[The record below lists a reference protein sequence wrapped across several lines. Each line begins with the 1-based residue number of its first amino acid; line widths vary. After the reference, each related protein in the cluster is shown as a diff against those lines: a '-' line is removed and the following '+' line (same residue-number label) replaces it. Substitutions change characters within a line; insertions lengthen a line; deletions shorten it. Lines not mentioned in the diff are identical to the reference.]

1 MNEKWYVAAKKA
13 DFQGIAERFEIDPVT
28 ARIIRNRDVV
38 GDDAI
43 RQYLYGTRAEFGDSA
58 QLLGGIEAAALLKR
72 KIEAGKKIRIIGDYD
87 IDGVNATY
95 ILYRALLR
103 CGAQVDYEIPD
114 RMKDGYGLNISL
126 LKLALEESIDT
137 VLTCDNGISAITEIA
152 YAKENGM
159 TVIVTD
165 HHEPLFEEVQEEFQT
180 GTMPQ
185 QTETESSNQAEMTQT
200 QVNTENSKQME
211 SEREAQTDMHA
222 AAKSVARGSDRNLQD
237 PARRIPS
244 ADGTRI
250 FRLPPA
256 DVLVNPK
263 QPNCPYP
270 YKKLCGAAVAWKV
283 VCLLYRLY
291 GIEEEA
297 EQFLQFVGFA
307 TVGDVMELNGENR
320 ILVKEGLKQL
330 RNTQNYGWRALIQAN
345 NLDFATLNSYHIGFV
360 LGPCINAS
368 GRLDTAKRSL
378 QLLLAKDAE
387 EAETLATQLKQL
399 NDERKELTQAAVDLA
414 CEQIDGSG
422 EANDRVLVV
431 YLPDCHESIAGIVAG
446 RIRER
451 YGKPTFVVTNAET
464 EDEAKGSGRSIEAY
478 SMFEEMVKCQDLF
491 RKFGGHPMAA
501 GFSLPRSRIDEMRR
515 RLNENCTMTDA
526 DMAEKVM
533 VDVPMPID
541 YIRES
546 LVEEFSV
553 LEPFGNGNEKPLFAE
568 RGLKLLSARV
578 LGKNANVLKLQVA
591 NRAGCTMEALYFGI
605 PDNILSYLTDKY
617 GKDEVQKLLW
627 GKVNRIEMDLTYYPS
642 INEYQGRRTLQIVIK
657 NFR

>member
-13 DFQGIAERFEIDPVT
+13 DFQGIAKRFGIDPVT

-38 GDDAI
+38 GDDEI
-43 RQYLYGTRAEFGDSA
+43 RQYLYGTRAELGDPA
-58 QLLGGIEAAALLKR
+58 QLQGGLEAASLLKQ

-87 IDGVNATY
+87 IDGVNSTY
-95 ILYRALLR
+95 ILYRALTR

-126 LKLALEESIDT
+126 LKLALEEGIDT
-137 VLTCDNGISAITEIA
+137 VLTCDNGISAIAEIA
-152 YAKENGM
+152 YAKETGM

-165 HHEPLFEEVQEEFQT
+165 HHEPLLEEVPEED
-180 GTMPQ
+180 
-185 QTETESSNQAEMTQT
+185 QAETIQP
-200 QVNTENSKQME
+200 
-211 SEREAQTDMHA
+211 QTDT
-222 AAKSVARGSDRNLQD
+222 
-237 PARRIPS
+237 ARRIPS
-244 ADGTRI
+244 PDGTRI

-263 QPNCPYP
+263 QPNCRYP

-291 GIEEEA
+291 GMEEEA

-307 TVGDVMELNGENR
+307 TVGDVMELDGENR

-330 RNTQNYGWRALIQAN
+330 RITQNYGWRALIQAN
-345 NLDFATLNSYHIGFV
+345 NLDFDTLNSYHIGFV

-378 QLLLAKDAE
+378 RLLLAKDAA
-387 EAETLATQLKQL
+387 EAELLAARLKQL

-414 CEQIDGSG
+414 CEQIDGST

-451 YGKPTFVVTNAET
+451 YGKPTFVVTNAEA

-515 RLNENCTMTDA
+515 RLNENCTMTEE
-526 DMAEKVM
+526 DMAEKIM
-533 VDVPMPID
+533 VDVPMPIN

-546 LVEEFSV
+546 LVEELAV

-568 RGLKLLSARV
+568 RHLKLLSARI

-591 NRAGCTMEALYFGI
+591 NATGCTMEALYFGI

-617 GKDEVQKLLW
+617 GKNEVQKLLW
-627 GKVNRIEMDLTYYPS
+627 GKVNQIEMDLTYYPS

>member
-13 DFQGIAERFEIDPVT
+13 DFQGIAKRFGIDPVT

-38 GDDAI
+38 GDDEI
-43 RQYLYGTRAEFGDSA
+43 RQYLYGTRAELGDPA
-58 QLLGGIEAAALLKR
+58 QLQGGLEAASLLKQ

-87 IDGVNATY
+87 IDGVNSTY
-95 ILYRALLR
+95 ILYRALTR

-126 LKLALEESIDT
+126 LKLALEEGIDT
-137 VLTCDNGISAITEIA
+137 VLTCDNGISAIAEIA

-165 HHEPLFEEVQEEFQT
+165 HHEPLFEEVPEEARA
-180 GTMPQ
+180 
-185 QTETESSNQAEMTQT
+185 ETAQP
-200 QVNTENSKQME
+200 
-211 SEREAQTDMHA
+211 QTDT
-222 AAKSVARGSDRNLQD
+222 
-237 PARRIPS
+237 ARRIPS
-244 ADGTRI
+244 PDGARI

-263 QPNCPYP
+263 QPNCRYP

-307 TVGDVMELNGENR
+307 TVGDVMELDGENR

-330 RNTQNYGWRALIQAN
+330 RITQNYGWRALIQAN
-345 NLDFATLNSYHIGFV
+345 NLDFDTLNSYHIGFV

-378 QLLLAKDAE
+378 RLLLAKDAA
-387 EAETLATQLKQL
+387 EAELLAARLKQL

-414 CEQIDGSG
+414 CEQIGGST

-451 YGKPTFVVTNAET
+451 YGKPTFVVTNAEA

-515 RLNENCTMTDA
+515 RLNENCTMTEE
-526 DMAEKVM
+526 DMAEKIM
-533 VDVPMPID
+533 VDVPMPIN

-546 LVEEFSV
+546 LVEELSV

-568 RGLKLLSARV
+568 RHLKLLSARI

-591 NRAGCTMEALYFGI
+591 NATGCTMEALYFGI

-617 GKDEVQKLLW
+617 GKNEVQKLLW
-627 GKVNRIEMDLTYYPS
+627 GKVNQIEMDLTYYPS

>member
-1 MNEKWYVAAKKA
+1 MKEKWYVAAKKA
-13 DFQGIAERFEIDPVT
+13 DFQGIAKRFGIDPVT

-38 GDDAI
+38 GDDEI
-43 RQYLYGTRAEFGDSA
+43 RQYLYGTRAELGDPA
-58 QLLGGIEAAALLKR
+58 QLQGGLEAASLLKQ
-72 KIEAGKKIRIIGDYD
+72 KIEEGKKIRIIGDYD
-87 IDGVNATY
+87 IDGVNSTY
-95 ILYRALLR
+95 ILYRALTR

-126 LKLALEESIDT
+126 LKLALEEGIDT
-137 VLTCDNGISAITEIA
+137 VLTCDNGISAIAEIA
-152 YAKENGM
+152 YAKEKGM

-165 HHEPLFEEVQEEFQT
+165 HHEPLFEEVPEED
-180 GTMPQ
+180 
-185 QTETESSNQAEMTQT
+185 QAETIQP
-200 QVNTENSKQME
+200 
-211 SEREAQTDMHA
+211 QTDT
-222 AAKSVARGSDRNLQD
+222 
-237 PARRIPS
+237 ARRIPS
-244 ADGTRI
+244 PDGTRI

-263 QPNCPYP
+263 QPNCRYP

-291 GIEEEA
+291 AIEEEA

-307 TVGDVMELNGENR
+307 TVGDVMELDGENR
-320 ILVKEGLKQL
+320 ILVKEGLNQL
-330 RNTQNYGWRALIQAN
+330 RITQNYGWRALIQAN
-345 NLDFATLNSYHIGFV
+345 NLDFDTLNSYHIGFV

-378 QLLLAKDAE
+378 RLLLAKDAA
-387 EAETLATQLKQL
+387 EAELLATRLKQL

-414 CEQIDGSG
+414 CEQIDGST

-451 YGKPTFVVTNAET
+451 YGKPTFVVTNAEA

-515 RLNENCTMTDA
+515 RLNENCTMTEE
-526 DMAEKVM
+526 DMAEKIM
-533 VDVPMPID
+533 VDVPMPIN

-546 LVEEFSV
+546 LVEELSV

-568 RGLKLLSARV
+568 RHLKLLSARI

-591 NRAGCTMEALYFGI
+591 NATGCTMEALYFGI
-605 PDNILSYLTDKY
+605 PDNILSYLADKY
-617 GKDEVQKLLW
+617 GRNEVQKLLW
-627 GKVNRIEMDLTYYPS
+627 GKVNQIEMDLTYYPS

>member
-1 MNEKWYVAAKKA
+1 MRSSVRVQAAKRPVNKRLRGGAQMKEKWYVAAKKA
-13 DFQGIAERFEIDPVT
+13 DFQGIAKRFGIDPVT

-38 GDDAI
+38 GDDEI
-43 RQYLYGTRAEFGDSA
+43 RQYLYGTRAELGDPA
-58 QLLGGIEAAALLKR
+58 QLQGGLEAASLLKQ
-72 KIEAGKKIRIIGDYD
+72 KIEEGKKIRIIGDYD
-87 IDGVNATY
+87 IDGVNSTY
-95 ILYRALLR
+95 ILYRALTR

-126 LKLALEESIDT
+126 LKLALEEGIDT
-137 VLTCDNGISAITEIA
+137 VLTCDNGISAIAEIA

-165 HHEPLFEEVQEEFQT
+165 HHEPLFEEVPEED
-180 GTMPQ
+180 
-185 QTETESSNQAEMTQT
+185 QAETIQP
-200 QVNTENSKQME
+200 
-211 SEREAQTDMHA
+211 QTDTA
-222 AAKSVARGSDRNLQD
+222 Q
-237 PARRIPS
+237 RIPS
-244 ADGTRI
+244 PDGTRI

-263 QPNCPYP
+263 QPNCRYP

-291 GIEEEA
+291 AIEEEA

-307 TVGDVMELNGENR
+307 TVGDVMELDGENR
-320 ILVKEGLKQL
+320 ILVKEGLNQL
-330 RNTQNYGWRALIQAN
+330 RITQNYGWRALIQAN
-345 NLDFATLNSYHIGFV
+345 NLDFDTLNSYHIGFV

-378 QLLLAKDAE
+378 RLLLAKDAA
-387 EAETLATQLKQL
+387 EAELLATRLKQL

-414 CEQIDGSG
+414 CEQIDGST

-451 YGKPTFVVTNAET
+451 YGKPTFVVTNAEA

-515 RLNENCTMTDA
+515 RLNENCTMTEE
-526 DMAEKVM
+526 DMAEKIM
-533 VDVPMPID
+533 VDVPMPIN

-546 LVEEFSV
+546 LVEELSV

-568 RGLKLLSARV
+568 RHLKLLSARI

-591 NRAGCTMEALYFGI
+591 NATGCTMEALYFGI
-605 PDNILSYLTDKY
+605 PDNILSYLADKY
-617 GKDEVQKLLW
+617 GRNEVQKLLW
-627 GKVNRIEMDLTYYPS
+627 GKVNQIEMDLTYYPS

>member
-1 MNEKWYVAAKKA
+1 MKEKWYVAAKKA
-13 DFQGIAERFEIDPVT
+13 DFQGIAKRFGIDPVT

-43 RQYLYGTRAEFGDSA
+43 RQYLHGTRAELDDPA
-58 QLLGGIEAAALLKR
+58 QLLGGLEAASLLKQ
-72 KIEAGKKIRIIGDYD
+72 KIEEGKKIRIIGDYD
-87 IDGVNATY
+87 IDGVNSTY
-95 ILYRALLR
+95 ILYRALTR

-126 LKLALEESIDT
+126 LKLALEEDIDT
-137 VLTCDNGISAITEIA
+137 VLTCDNGISAIAEIA

-165 HHEPLFEEVQEEFQT
+165 HHEPLFEEVPEED
-180 GTMPQ
+180 
-185 QTETESSNQAEMTQT
+185 QAETIQP
-200 QVNTENSKQME
+200 
-211 SEREAQTDMHA
+211 QTDT
-222 AAKSVARGSDRNLQD
+222 
-237 PARRIPS
+237 ARRIPS
-244 ADGTRI
+244 PDGTRI

-263 QPNCPYP
+263 QPNCRYP

-291 GIEEEA
+291 AIEEEA

-307 TVGDVMELNGENR
+307 TVGDVMELDGENR

-330 RNTQNYGWRALIQAN
+330 RITQNYGWRALIQAN
-345 NLDFATLNSYHIGFV
+345 NLDFDTLNSYHIGFV

-378 QLLLAKDAE
+378 RLLLAKDAA
-387 EAETLATQLKQL
+387 EAELLATRLKQL

-414 CEQIDGSG
+414 CEQIDGST

-451 YGKPTFVVTNAET
+451 YGKPTFVVTNAEA

-515 RLNENCTMTDA
+515 RLNENCTMTEE
-526 DMAEKVM
+526 DMAEKIM
-533 VDVPMPID
+533 VDVPMPIN

-546 LVEEFSV
+546 LVEELSV

-568 RGLKLLSARV
+568 RHLKLLSARI

-591 NRAGCTMEALYFGI
+591 NATGCTMEALYFGI

-617 GKDEVQKLLW
+617 GRNEVQKLLW
-627 GKVNRIEMDLTYYPS
+627 GKVNQIEVDLTYYPS

>member
-1 MNEKWYVAAKKA
+1 MKEKWYVAAKKA
-13 DFQGIAERFEIDPVT
+13 DFQGIAKRFGIDPVT

-38 GDDAI
+38 GDDEI
-43 RQYLYGTRAEFGDSA
+43 RQYLYGTRAELGDPA
-58 QLLGGIEAAALLKR
+58 QLQGGLEAASLLKQ
-72 KIEAGKKIRIIGDYD
+72 KIEEGKKIRIIGDYD
-87 IDGVNATY
+87 IDGVNSTY
-95 ILYRALLR
+95 ILYRALTR

-126 LKLALEESIDT
+126 LKLALEEGIDT
-137 VLTCDNGISAITEIA
+137 VLTCDNGISAIAEIA

-165 HHEPLFEEVQEEFQT
+165 HHEPLFEEVPEED
-180 GTMPQ
+180 
-185 QTETESSNQAEMTQT
+185 QAETIQP
-200 QVNTENSKQME
+200 
-211 SEREAQTDMHA
+211 QTDT
-222 AAKSVARGSDRNLQD
+222 
-237 PARRIPS
+237 ARRIPS
-244 ADGTRI
+244 PDGTRI

-263 QPNCPYP
+263 QPNCRYP

-291 GIEEEA
+291 AIEEEA

-330 RNTQNYGWRALIQAN
+330 RITQNYGWRALIQAN
-345 NLDFATLNSYHIGFV
+345 NLDFDTLNSYHIGFV

-378 QLLLAKDAE
+378 RLLLAKDAA
-387 EAETLATQLKQL
+387 EAELLATRLKQL

-414 CEQIDGSG
+414 CEQIDGST

-451 YGKPTFVVTNAET
+451 YGKPTFVVTNAEA

-515 RLNENCTMTDA
+515 RLNENCTMTEE
-526 DMAEKVM
+526 DMAEKIM
-533 VDVPMPID
+533 VDVPMPIN

-546 LVEEFSV
+546 LVEELSV

-568 RGLKLLSARV
+568 RHLKLLSARI

-591 NRAGCTMEALYFGI
+591 NATGCTMEALYFGI
-605 PDNILSYLTDKY
+605 PDNILSYLADKY
-617 GKDEVQKLLW
+617 GRNEVQKLLW
-627 GKVNRIEMDLTYYPS
+627 GKVNQIEMDLTYYPS

>member
-1 MNEKWYVAAKKA
+1 MKEKWYVAAKKA
-13 DFQGIAERFEIDPVT
+13 DFQGIAKRFGIDPVT

-38 GDDAI
+38 GDDEI
-43 RQYLYGTRAEFGDSA
+43 RQYLYGTRAELGDPA
-58 QLLGGIEAAALLKR
+58 QLQGGLEAASLLKQ
-72 KIEAGKKIRIIGDYD
+72 KIEEGKKIRIIGDYD
-87 IDGVNATY
+87 IDGVNSTY
-95 ILYRALLR
+95 ILYRALTR

-126 LKLALEESIDT
+126 LKLALEEGIDT
-137 VLTCDNGISAITEIA
+137 VLTCDNGISAIAEIA

-165 HHEPLFEEVQEEFQT
+165 HHEPLFEEVPEED
-180 GTMPQ
+180 
-185 QTETESSNQAEMTQT
+185 QAETIQP
-200 QVNTENSKQME
+200 
-211 SEREAQTDMHA
+211 QTDT
-222 AAKSVARGSDRNLQD
+222 
-237 PARRIPS
+237 ARRIPS
-244 ADGTRI
+244 PDGTRI

-256 DVLVNPK
+256 DVIVNPK
-263 QPNCPYP
+263 QPNCRYP

-291 GIEEEA
+291 GMEEEA

-307 TVGDVMELNGENR
+307 TVGDVMELDGENR

-330 RNTQNYGWRALIQAN
+330 RITQNYGWRALIQAN
-345 NLDFATLNSYHIGFV
+345 NLDFDTLNSYHIGFV

-378 QLLLAKDAE
+378 RLLLAKDAA
-387 EAETLATQLKQL
+387 EAELLATRLKQL

-414 CEQIDGSG
+414 CEQIDGST

-451 YGKPTFVVTNAET
+451 YGKPTFVVTNAEA

-515 RLNENCTMTDA
+515 RLNENCTMTEE
-526 DMAEKVM
+526 DMAEKIM
-533 VDVPMPID
+533 VDVPMPIN

-546 LVEEFSV
+546 LVEELSV

-568 RGLKLLSARV
+568 RHLKLLSARI

-591 NRAGCTMEALYFGI
+591 NATGCTMEALYFGI
-605 PDNILSYLTDKY
+605 PDNILSYLADKY
-617 GKDEVQKLLW
+617 GRNEVQKLLW
-627 GKVNRIEMDLTYYPS
+627 GKVNQIEMDLTYYPS

>member
-13 DFQGIAERFEIDPVT
+13 DFQGIAKRFGIDPVT

-38 GDDAI
+38 GDDEI
-43 RQYLYGTRAEFGDSA
+43 RQYLHGTRAELGDPA
-58 QLLGGIEAAALLKR
+58 QLQGGPEAASLLKQ
-72 KIEAGKKIRIIGDYD
+72 KIEEGKKIRIIGDYD
-87 IDGVNATY
+87 IDGVNSTY
-95 ILYRALLR
+95 ILYRALTR

-126 LKLALEESIDT
+126 LKLALEEGIDT
-137 VLTCDNGISAITEIA
+137 VLTCDNGISAIAEIA

-165 HHEPLFEEVQEEFQT
+165 HHEPLFEEVPEED
-180 GTMPQ
+180 
-185 QTETESSNQAEMTQT
+185 QAETIQP
-200 QVNTENSKQME
+200 
-211 SEREAQTDMHA
+211 QTDT
-222 AAKSVARGSDRNLQD
+222 
-237 PARRIPS
+237 ARRIPS
-244 ADGTRI
+244 PDGTRI

-263 QPNCPYP
+263 QPNCRYP

-291 GIEEEA
+291 AIEEEA

-307 TVGDVMELNGENR
+307 TVGDVMELDGENR

-330 RNTQNYGWRALIQAN
+330 RITQNYGWRALIQAN
-345 NLDFATLNSYHIGFV
+345 NLDFDTLNSYHIGFV

-378 QLLLAKDAE
+378 RLLLAKDAA
-387 EAETLATQLKQL
+387 EAELLATRLKQL

-414 CEQIDGSG
+414 CEQIDGST

-451 YGKPTFVVTNAET
+451 YGKPTFVVTNAEA

-515 RLNENCTMTDA
+515 RLNENCTMTEE
-526 DMAEKVM
+526 DMAEKIM
-533 VDVPMPID
+533 VDVPMPIN

-546 LVEEFSV
+546 LVEELSV

-568 RGLKLLSARV
+568 RHLKLLSARI

-591 NRAGCTMEALYFGI
+591 NATGCTMEALYFGI
-605 PDNILSYLTDKY
+605 PDNILSYLADKY
-617 GKDEVQKLLW
+617 GRNEVQKLLW
-627 GKVNRIEMDLTYYPS
+627 GKVNQIEMDLTYYPS

>member
-1 MNEKWYVAAKKA
+1 MKEKWYVAAKKA
-13 DFQGIAERFEIDPVT
+13 DFQGIAKRFGIDPVT

-38 GDDAI
+38 GDDEI
-43 RQYLYGTRAEFGDSA
+43 RQYLYGTRAELGDPA
-58 QLLGGIEAAALLKR
+58 QLQGGLEAASLLKQ

-87 IDGVNATY
+87 IDGVNSTY
-95 ILYRALLR
+95 ILYRALTR

-126 LKLALEESIDT
+126 LKLALEEGIDT
-137 VLTCDNGISAITEIA
+137 VLTCDNGISAIAEIA

-165 HHEPLFEEVQEEFQT
+165 HHEPLFEEVPEED
-180 GTMPQ
+180 
-185 QTETESSNQAEMTQT
+185 QAETIQP
-200 QVNTENSKQME
+200 
-211 SEREAQTDMHA
+211 QTDT
-222 AAKSVARGSDRNLQD
+222 
-237 PARRIPS
+237 ARRIPS
-244 ADGTRI
+244 PDGTRI

-263 QPNCPYP
+263 QPNCRYP

-291 GIEEEA
+291 AIEEEA

-307 TVGDVMELNGENR
+307 TVGDVMELDGENR

-330 RNTQNYGWRALIQAN
+330 RITQNYGWRALIQAN
-345 NLDFATLNSYHIGFV
+345 NLDFDTLNSYHIGFV

-378 QLLLAKDAE
+378 RLLLAKDAA
-387 EAETLATQLKQL
+387 EAELLATRLKQL

-414 CEQIDGSG
+414 CEQIDGST

-451 YGKPTFVVTNAET
+451 YGKPTFVVTNAEA

-515 RLNENCTMTDA
+515 RLNENCTMTEE
-526 DMAEKVM
+526 DMAEKIM
-533 VDVPMPID
+533 VDVPMPIN

-546 LVEEFSV
+546 LVEELSV

-568 RGLKLLSARV
+568 RHLKLLSARI

-591 NRAGCTMEALYFGI
+591 NAAGCTMEALYFGI
-605 PDNILSYLTDKY
+605 PDNILSYLEDKY
-617 GKDEVQKLLW
+617 GRNEVQKLLW
-627 GKVNRIEMDLTYYPS
+627 GKVNQIEMDLTYYPS

>member
-13 DFQGIAERFEIDPVT
+13 DFQGIAKRFGIDPVT

-38 GDDAI
+38 GDDEI
-43 RQYLYGTRAEFGDSA
+43 RQYLYGTRAELGDPA
-58 QLLGGIEAAALLKR
+58 QLQGGLEAASLLKQ

-87 IDGVNATY
+87 IDGVNSTY
-95 ILYRALLR
+95 ILYRALTR

-126 LKLALEESIDT
+126 LKLALEEGIDT
-137 VLTCDNGISAITEIA
+137 VLTCDNGISAIAEIA

-165 HHEPLFEEVQEEFQT
+165 HHEPLFEEVPEED
-180 GTMPQ
+180 
-185 QTETESSNQAEMTQT
+185 QAETIQP
-200 QVNTENSKQME
+200 
-211 SEREAQTDMHA
+211 QTDT
-222 AAKSVARGSDRNLQD
+222 
-237 PARRIPS
+237 ARRIPS
-244 ADGTRI
+244 PDGTRI

-256 DVLVNPK
+256 DVIVNPK
-263 QPNCPYP
+263 QPNCRYP

-291 GIEEEA
+291 GMEEEA

-307 TVGDVMELNGENR
+307 TVGDVMELDGENR

-330 RNTQNYGWRALIQAN
+330 RITQNYGWRALIQAN
-345 NLDFATLNSYHIGFV
+345 NLDFDTLNSYHIGFV

-378 QLLLAKDAE
+378 RLLLAKDAA
-387 EAETLATQLKQL
+387 EAELLAARLKQL

-414 CEQIDGSG
+414 CEQIDGST

-451 YGKPTFVVTNAET
+451 YGKPTFVVTNAEA

-515 RLNENCTMTDA
+515 RLNENCTMTEE
-526 DMAEKVM
+526 DMAEKIM
-533 VDVPMPID
+533 VDVPMPIN

-546 LVEEFSV
+546 LVEELAV

-568 RGLKLLSARV
+568 RHLKLLSARI

-591 NRAGCTMEALYFGI
+591 NATGCTMEALYFGI

-617 GKDEVQKLLW
+617 GKNEVQKLLW
-627 GKVNRIEMDLTYYPS
+627 GKVNQIEMDLTYYPS

>member
-1 MNEKWYVAAKKA
+1 MRSSVRVQAAKRLVNKRLRGGAQMNEKWYVAAKKA
-13 DFQGIAERFEIDPVT
+13 DFQGIAKRFGIDPVT

-38 GDDAI
+38 GDDEI
-43 RQYLYGTRAEFGDSA
+43 RQYLYGTRAELGDPA
-58 QLLGGIEAAALLKR
+58 QLQGGLEAASLLKQ

-87 IDGVNATY
+87 IDGVNSTY
-95 ILYRALLR
+95 ILYRALTR

-126 LKLALEESIDT
+126 LKLALEEGIDT
-137 VLTCDNGISAITEIA
+137 VLTCDNGISAIAEIA

-165 HHEPLFEEVQEEFQT
+165 HHEPLFEEVPEED
-180 GTMPQ
+180 
-185 QTETESSNQAEMTQT
+185 QAETIQP
-200 QVNTENSKQME
+200 
-211 SEREAQTDMHA
+211 QTDT
-222 AAKSVARGSDRNLQD
+222 
-237 PARRIPS
+237 ARRIPS
-244 ADGTRI
+244 PDGTRI
-250 FRLPPA
+250 FHLPPA

-263 QPNCPYP
+263 QPNCRYP

-291 GIEEEA
+291 GMEEEA

-307 TVGDVMELNGENR
+307 TVGDVMELDGENR

-330 RNTQNYGWRALIQAN
+330 RITQNYGWRALIQAN
-345 NLDFATLNSYHIGFV
+345 NLDFDTLNSYHIGFV

-378 QLLLAKDAE
+378 RLLLAKDAA
-387 EAETLATQLKQL
+387 EAELLAARLKQL

-414 CEQIDGSG
+414 CEQIDGST

-451 YGKPTFVVTNAET
+451 YGKPTFVVTNAEA

-515 RLNENCTMTDA
+515 RLNENCTMTEE
-526 DMAEKVM
+526 DMAEKIM
-533 VDVPMPID
+533 VDVPMPIN

-546 LVEEFSV
+546 LVEELSV

-568 RGLKLLSARV
+568 RHLKLLSARI

-591 NRAGCTMEALYFGI
+591 NATGCTMEALYFGI

-617 GKDEVQKLLW
+617 GKNEVRKLLW
-627 GKVNRIEMDLTYYPS
+627 GKVNQIEMDLTYYPS

>member
-1 MNEKWYVAAKKA
+1 MKEKWYVAAKKA
-13 DFQGIAERFEIDPVT
+13 DFQGIAKRFGIDPVT

-38 GDDAI
+38 GDDEI
-43 RQYLYGTRAEFGDSA
+43 RQYLYGTRAELGDPA
-58 QLLGGIEAAALLKR
+58 QLQGGLEAASLLKQ
-72 KIEAGKKIRIIGDYD
+72 KIEEGKKIRIIGDYD
-87 IDGVNATY
+87 IDGVNSTY
-95 ILYRALLR
+95 ILYRALTR

-126 LKLALEESIDT
+126 LKLALEEGIDT
-137 VLTCDNGISAITEIA
+137 VLTCDNGISAIAEIA

-165 HHEPLFEEVQEEFQT
+165 HHEPLFEEVPEED
-180 GTMPQ
+180 
-185 QTETESSNQAEMTQT
+185 QAETIQP
-200 QVNTENSKQME
+200 
-211 SEREAQTDMHA
+211 QTDT
-222 AAKSVARGSDRNLQD
+222 
-237 PARRIPS
+237 ARRIPS
-244 ADGTRI
+244 PDGTRI

-263 QPNCPYP
+263 QPNCRYP

-291 GIEEEA
+291 AIEEEA

-307 TVGDVMELNGENR
+307 TVGDVMELDGENR
-320 ILVKEGLKQL
+320 ILVKEGLNQL
-330 RNTQNYGWRALIQAN
+330 RITQNYGWRALIQAN
-345 NLDFATLNSYHIGFV
+345 NLDFDTLNSYHIGFV

-378 QLLLAKDAE
+378 RLLLAKDAA
-387 EAETLATQLKQL
+387 EAELLATRLKQL

-414 CEQIDGSG
+414 CEQIDGST

-431 YLPDCHESIAGIVAG
+431 HLPDCHESIAGIVAG

-451 YGKPTFVVTNAET
+451 YGKPTFVVTNAEA

-515 RLNENCTMTDA
+515 RLNENCTMTEE
-526 DMAEKVM
+526 DMAEKIM
-533 VDVPMPID
+533 VDVPMPIN

-546 LVEEFSV
+546 LVEELSV

-568 RGLKLLSARV
+568 RHLKLLSARI

-591 NRAGCTMEALYFGI
+591 NATGCTMEALYFGI
-605 PDNILSYLTDKY
+605 PDNILSYLADKY
-617 GKDEVQKLLW
+617 GRNEVQKLLW
-627 GKVNRIEMDLTYYPS
+627 GKVNQIEMDLTYYPS

>member
-1 MNEKWYVAAKKA
+1 MRSSVRVQAAKRLVNKRLRGGAQMNEKWYVAAKKA
-13 DFQGIAERFEIDPVT
+13 DFQGIAKRFGIDPVT

-38 GDDAI
+38 GDDEI
-43 RQYLYGTRAEFGDSA
+43 RQYLYGTRAELGDPA
-58 QLLGGIEAAALLKR
+58 QLQGGLEAASLLKQ

-87 IDGVNATY
+87 IDGVNSTY
-95 ILYRALLR
+95 ILYRALTR

-126 LKLALEESIDT
+126 LKLALEEGIDT
-137 VLTCDNGISAITEIA
+137 VLTCDNGISAIAEIA

-165 HHEPLFEEVQEEFQT
+165 HHEPLFEEVPEED
-180 GTMPQ
+180 
-185 QTETESSNQAEMTQT
+185 QAETIQP
-200 QVNTENSKQME
+200 
-211 SEREAQTDMHA
+211 QTDT
-222 AAKSVARGSDRNLQD
+222 
-237 PARRIPS
+237 ARRIPS
-244 ADGTRI
+244 PDGTRI

-256 DVLVNPK
+256 DVIVNPK
-263 QPNCPYP
+263 QPNCRYP

-291 GIEEEA
+291 GMEEEA

-307 TVGDVMELNGENR
+307 TVGDVMELDGENR

-330 RNTQNYGWRALIQAN
+330 RITQNYGWRALIQAN
-345 NLDFATLNSYHIGFV
+345 NLDFDTLNSYHIGFV

-378 QLLLAKDAE
+378 RLLLAKDAA
-387 EAETLATQLKQL
+387 EAELLAARLKQL

-414 CEQIDGSG
+414 CEQIDGST

-451 YGKPTFVVTNAET
+451 YGKPTFVVTNAEA

-515 RLNENCTMTDA
+515 RLNENCTMTEE
-526 DMAEKVM
+526 DMAEKIM
-533 VDVPMPID
+533 VDVPMPIN

-546 LVEEFSV
+546 LVEELSV

-568 RGLKLLSARV
+568 RHLKLLSARI

-591 NRAGCTMEALYFGI
+591 NATGCTMEALYFGI

-617 GKDEVQKLLW
+617 GKNEVQKLLW
-627 GKVNRIEMDLTYYPS
+627 GKVNQIEMDLTYYPS

>member
-1 MNEKWYVAAKKA
+1 MKEKWYVAAKKA
-13 DFQGIAERFEIDPVT
+13 DFQGIAKRFGIDPVT

-38 GDDAI
+38 GDDEI
-43 RQYLYGTRAEFGDSA
+43 RQYLYGTRAELGDPA
-58 QLLGGIEAAALLKR
+58 QLQGGLEAASLLKQ

-87 IDGVNATY
+87 IDGVNSTY
-95 ILYRALLR
+95 ILYRALTR

-126 LKLALEESIDT
+126 LKLALEEGIDT
-137 VLTCDNGISAITEIA
+137 VLTCDNGISAIAEIA

-165 HHEPLFEEVQEEFQT
+165 HHEPLFEEVPEED
-180 GTMPQ
+180 
-185 QTETESSNQAEMTQT
+185 QAETIQP
-200 QVNTENSKQME
+200 
-211 SEREAQTDMHA
+211 QTDT
-222 AAKSVARGSDRNLQD
+222 
-237 PARRIPS
+237 ARRIPS
-244 ADGTRI
+244 PDGTRI

-263 QPNCPYP
+263 QPNCRYP

-291 GIEEEA
+291 GMEEEA

-307 TVGDVMELNGENR
+307 TVGDVMELDGENR

-330 RNTQNYGWRALIQAN
+330 RITQNYGWRALIQAN
-345 NLDFATLNSYHIGFV
+345 NLDFDTLNSYHIGFV

-378 QLLLAKDAE
+378 RLLLAKDAA
-387 EAETLATQLKQL
+387 EAELLAARLKQL

-414 CEQIDGSG
+414 CEQIDGST

-451 YGKPTFVVTNAET
+451 YGKPTFVVTNAEA

-515 RLNENCTMTDA
+515 RLNENCTMTEE
-526 DMAEKVM
+526 DMAEKIM
-533 VDVPMPID
+533 VDVPMPIN

-546 LVEEFSV
+546 LVEELSV

-568 RGLKLLSARV
+568 CHLKLLSARI

-591 NRAGCTMEALYFGI
+591 NATGCTMEALYFGI

-617 GKDEVQKLLW
+617 GKNEVQKLLW
-627 GKVNRIEMDLTYYPS
+627 GKVNQIEMDLTYYPS

>member
-13 DFQGIAERFEIDPVT
+13 DFQGIAKRFGIDPVT

-38 GDDAI
+38 GDDEI
-43 RQYLYGTRAEFGDSA
+43 RQYLYGTRAELGDPA
-58 QLLGGIEAAALLKR
+58 QLQGGLEAASLLKQ

-87 IDGVNATY
+87 IDGVNSTY
-95 ILYRALLR
+95 ILYRALTR

-126 LKLALEESIDT
+126 LKLALEEGIDT
-137 VLTCDNGISAITEIA
+137 VLTCDNGISAIAEIA

-165 HHEPLFEEVQEEFQT
+165 HHEPLFEEVPEED
-180 GTMPQ
+180 
-185 QTETESSNQAEMTQT
+185 QAETIQP
-200 QVNTENSKQME
+200 
-211 SEREAQTDMHA
+211 QTDT
-222 AAKSVARGSDRNLQD
+222 
-237 PARRIPS
+237 ARRIPS
-244 ADGTRI
+244 PDGTRI

-263 QPNCPYP
+263 QPHCRYP

-291 GIEEEA
+291 GMEEEA

-307 TVGDVMELNGENR
+307 TVGDVMELDGENR

-330 RNTQNYGWRALIQAN
+330 RITQNYGWRALIQAN
-345 NLDFATLNSYHIGFV
+345 NLDFDTLNSYHIGFV

-378 QLLLAKDAE
+378 RLLLAKDAA
-387 EAETLATQLKQL
+387 EAELLAARLKQL

-414 CEQIDGSG
+414 CEQIDGST

-451 YGKPTFVVTNAET
+451 YGKPTFVVTNAEA

-515 RLNENCTMTDA
+515 RLNENCTMTEE
-526 DMAEKVM
+526 DMAEKIM
-533 VDVPMPID
+533 VDVPMPIN

-546 LVEEFSV
+546 LVEELSV

-568 RGLKLLSARV
+568 RHLKLLSARI

-591 NRAGCTMEALYFGI
+591 NATGCTMEALYFGI

-617 GKDEVQKLLW
+617 GKNEVQKLLW
-627 GKVNRIEMDLTYYPS
+627 GKVNQIEMDLTYYPS

>member
-13 DFQGIAERFEIDPVT
+13 DFQGIAKRFGIDPVT

-38 GDDAI
+38 GDDEI
-43 RQYLYGTRAEFGDSA
+43 RQYLYGTRAELGDPA
-58 QLLGGIEAAALLKR
+58 QLQGGLEAASLLKQ
-72 KIEAGKKIRIIGDYD
+72 KIEEGKKIRIIGDYD
-87 IDGVNATY
+87 IDGVNSTY
-95 ILYRALLR
+95 ILYRALTR

-126 LKLALEESIDT
+126 LKLALEEGIDT
-137 VLTCDNGISAITEIA
+137 VLTCDNGISAIAEIA
-152 YAKENGM
+152 YAKENGL

-165 HHEPLFEEVQEEFQT
+165 HHEPLFEEVQEED
-180 GTMPQ
+180 
-185 QTETESSNQAEMTQT
+185 QAETIQP
-200 QVNTENSKQME
+200 
-211 SEREAQTDMHA
+211 QTDT
-222 AAKSVARGSDRNLQD
+222 
-237 PARRIPS
+237 ARRIPS
-244 ADGTRI
+244 PDGTRI

-263 QPNCPYP
+263 QPNCRYP

-291 GIEEEA
+291 AIEEEA

-307 TVGDVMELNGENR
+307 TVGDVMELDGENR

-330 RNTQNYGWRALIQAN
+330 RITQNYGWRALIQAN
-345 NLDFATLNSYHIGFV
+345 NLDFDTLNSYHIGFV

-378 QLLLAKDAE
+378 RLLLAKDAA
-387 EAETLATQLKQL
+387 EAELLATRLKQL

-414 CEQIDGSG
+414 CEQIDGST

-451 YGKPTFVVTNAET
+451 YGKPTFVVTNAEA

-515 RLNENCTMTDA
+515 RLNENCTMTEE
-526 DMAEKVM
+526 DMAEKIM
-533 VDVPMPID
+533 VDVPMPIN

-546 LVEEFSV
+546 LVEELSV

-568 RGLKLLSARV
+568 RHLKLLSARI

-591 NRAGCTMEALYFGI
+591 NATGCTMEALYFGI
-605 PDNILSYLTDKY
+605 PDNILSYLADKY
-617 GKDEVQKLLW
+617 GRNEVQKLLW
-627 GKVNRIEMDLTYYPS
+627 GKVNQIEMDLTYYPS

>member
-13 DFQGIAERFEIDPVT
+13 DFQGIAKRFGIDPVT

-38 GDDAI
+38 GDDEI
-43 RQYLYGTRAEFGDSA
+43 RQYLYGTRAELGDPA
-58 QLLGGIEAAALLKR
+58 QLQGGLEAASLLKQ
-72 KIEAGKKIRIIGDYD
+72 KIEEGKKIRIIGDYD
-87 IDGVNATY
+87 IDGVNSTY
-95 ILYRALLR
+95 ILYRALTR

-126 LKLALEESIDT
+126 LKLALEEGIDT
-137 VLTCDNGISAITEIA
+137 VLTCDNGISAIAEIA

-165 HHEPLFEEVQEEFQT
+165 HHEPLFEEVPEED
-180 GTMPQ
+180 
-185 QTETESSNQAEMTQT
+185 QAETIQP
-200 QVNTENSKQME
+200 QMD
-211 SEREAQTDMHA
+211 T
-222 AAKSVARGSDRNLQD
+222 
-237 PARRIPS
+237 ARRIPS
-244 ADGTRI
+244 PDGTRI

-263 QPNCPYP
+263 QPNCRYP

-291 GIEEEA
+291 AIEEEA

-307 TVGDVMELNGENR
+307 TVGDVMELDGENR

-330 RNTQNYGWRALIQAN
+330 RITQNYGWRALIQAN
-345 NLDFATLNSYHIGFV
+345 NLDFDTLNSYHIGFV

-378 QLLLAKDAE
+378 RLLLAKDAA
-387 EAETLATQLKQL
+387 EAELLATRLKQL

-414 CEQIDGSG
+414 CEQIDGST

-451 YGKPTFVVTNAET
+451 YGKPTFVVTNAEA

-515 RLNENCTMTDA
+515 RLNENCTMTEE
-526 DMAEKVM
+526 DMAEKIM
-533 VDVPMPID
+533 VDVPMPIN

-546 LVEEFSV
+546 LVEELSV

-568 RGLKLLSARV
+568 RHLKLLSARI

-591 NRAGCTMEALYFGI
+591 NATGCTMEALYFGI

-617 GKDEVQKLLW
+617 GKNEVQKLLW
-627 GKVNRIEMDLTYYPS
+627 GKVNQIEMDLTYYPS

>member
-13 DFQGIAERFEIDPVT
+13 DFQGIAKRFGIDPVT

-38 GDDAI
+38 GDDEI
-43 RQYLYGTRAEFGDSA
+43 RQYLYGTRAELGDPA
-58 QLLGGIEAAALLKR
+58 QLQGGMEAASLLKQ

-87 IDGVNATY
+87 IDGVNSTY
-95 ILYRALLR
+95 ILYRALTR

-126 LKLALEESIDT
+126 LKLALEEGIDT
-137 VLTCDNGISAITEIA
+137 VLTCDNGISAIAEIA

-165 HHEPLFEEVQEEFQT
+165 HHEPLFEEVPEEARA
-180 GTMPQ
+180 
-185 QTETESSNQAEMTQT
+185 ETAQP
-200 QVNTENSKQME
+200 
-211 SEREAQTDMHA
+211 QTDT
-222 AAKSVARGSDRNLQD
+222 
-237 PARRIPS
+237 ARRIPS
-244 ADGTRI
+244 PDGTRI

-263 QPNCPYP
+263 QPNCRYP

-307 TVGDVMELNGENR
+307 TVGDVMELDGENR

-330 RNTQNYGWRALIQAN
+330 RSTQNYGWRALIQAN
-345 NLDFATLNSYHIGFV
+345 NLDFDTLNSYHIGFV

-378 QLLLAKDAE
+378 RLLLAKDAA
-387 EAETLATQLKQL
+387 EAETLAARLKQL

-414 CEQIDGSG
+414 CEQIDGST

-451 YGKPTFVVTNAET
+451 YGKPTFVVTNAEA

-515 RLNENCTMTDA
+515 RLNENCTMTEE
-526 DMAEKVM
+526 DMAEKIM
-533 VDVPMPID
+533 VDVPMPIN

-546 LVEEFSV
+546 LVEELSV

-568 RGLKLLSARV
+568 RHLKLLSARI

-591 NRAGCTMEALYFGI
+591 NATGCTMEALYFGI

-617 GKDEVQKLLW
+617 GKNEVQKLLW
-627 GKVNRIEMDLTYYPS
+627 GKVNQIEMDLTYYPS

>member
-13 DFQGIAERFEIDPVT
+13 DFQGIAKRFGIDPVT

-38 GDDAI
+38 GDDEI
-43 RQYLYGTRAEFGDSA
+43 RQYLYGTRAELGDPA
-58 QLLGGIEAAALLKR
+58 RLQGGMEAASLLKQ

-87 IDGVNATY
+87 IDGVNSTY
-95 ILYRALLR
+95 ILYRALTR

-126 LKLALEESIDT
+126 LKLALEEGIDT
-137 VLTCDNGISAITEIA
+137 VLTCDNGISAIAEIA

-165 HHEPLFEEVQEEFQT
+165 HHEPLFEEVPEEARA
-180 GTMPQ
+180 
-185 QTETESSNQAEMTQT
+185 ETAQP
-200 QVNTENSKQME
+200 
-211 SEREAQTDMHA
+211 QTDT
-222 AAKSVARGSDRNLQD
+222 
-237 PARRIPS
+237 ARRIPS
-244 ADGTRI
+244 PDGTRI

-263 QPNCPYP
+263 QPNCRYP

-307 TVGDVMELNGENR
+307 TVGDVMELDGENR

-330 RNTQNYGWRALIQAN
+330 RSTQNYGWRALIQAN
-345 NLDFATLNSYHIGFV
+345 NLDFDTLNSYHIGFV

-378 QLLLAKDAE
+378 RLLLAKDAA
-387 EAETLATQLKQL
+387 EAELLAARLKQL

-414 CEQIDGSG
+414 CEQIDGST

-451 YGKPTFVVTNAET
+451 YGKPTFVVTNAEA

-515 RLNENCTMTDA
+515 RLNENCTMTEE
-526 DMAEKVM
+526 DMAEKIM
-533 VDVPMPID
+533 VDVPMPIN

-546 LVEEFSV
+546 LVEELSV

-568 RGLKLLSARV
+568 RHLKLLSARI

-591 NRAGCTMEALYFGI
+591 NATGCTMEALYFGI

-617 GKDEVQKLLW
+617 GKNEVQKLLW
-627 GKVNRIEMDLTYYPS
+627 GKVNQIEMDLTYYPS

>member
-13 DFQGIAERFEIDPVT
+13 DFQGIAKRFGIDPVT

-38 GDDAI
+38 GDDEI
-43 RQYLYGTRAEFGDSA
+43 RQYLYGTRAELGDPA
-58 QLLGGIEAAALLKR
+58 QLQGGLEAASLLKQ

-87 IDGVNATY
+87 IDGVNSTY
-95 ILYRALLR
+95 ILYRALAR

-126 LKLALEESIDT
+126 LKLALEEGIDT
-137 VLTCDNGISAITEIA
+137 VLTCDNGISAIAEIA

-165 HHEPLFEEVQEEFQT
+165 HHEPLFEEVPEED
-180 GTMPQ
+180 
-185 QTETESSNQAEMTQT
+185 QAETIQP
-200 QVNTENSKQME
+200 
-211 SEREAQTDMHA
+211 QTDT
-222 AAKSVARGSDRNLQD
+222 
-237 PARRIPS
+237 ARRIPS
-244 ADGTRI
+244 PDGTRI

-263 QPNCPYP
+263 QPNCRYP

-291 GIEEEA
+291 GMEEEA

-307 TVGDVMELNGENR
+307 TVGDVMELDGENR

-330 RNTQNYGWRALIQAN
+330 RITQNYGWRALIQAN
-345 NLDFATLNSYHIGFV
+345 NLDFDTLNSYHIGFV

-378 QLLLAKDAE
+378 RLLLAKDAA
-387 EAETLATQLKQL
+387 EAELLAARLKQL

-414 CEQIDGSG
+414 CEQIDGST

-451 YGKPTFVVTNAET
+451 YGKPTFVVTNAEA

-515 RLNENCTMTDA
+515 RLNENCTMTEE
-526 DMAEKVM
+526 DMAEKIM
-533 VDVPMPID
+533 VDVPMPIN

-546 LVEEFSV
+546 LVEELSV

-568 RGLKLLSARV
+568 RHLKLLSARI

-591 NRAGCTMEALYFGI
+591 NATGCTMEALYFGI

-617 GKDEVQKLLW
+617 GKNEVQKLLW
-627 GKVNRIEMDLTYYPS
+627 GKVNQIEMDLTYYPS

>member
-13 DFQGIAERFEIDPVT
+13 DFQGIAKRFGIDPVP

-43 RQYLYGTRAEFGDSA
+43 RQYLYGTRAELGDPA
-58 QLLGGIEAAALLKR
+58 QLQGGLEAASLLKQ

-87 IDGVNATY
+87 IDGVNSTY
-95 ILYRALLR
+95 ILYRALTR

-126 LKLALEESIDT
+126 LKLALEEGSDT
-137 VLTCDNGISAITEIA
+137 VLTCDNGISAIAEIA

-165 HHEPLFEEVQEEFQT
+165 HHEPLFEEVPEE
-180 GTMPQ
+180 G
-185 QTETESSNQAEMTQT
+185 QAETIQP
-200 QVNTENSKQME
+200 
-211 SEREAQTDMHA
+211 QTDT
-222 AAKSVARGSDRNLQD
+222 
-237 PARRIPS
+237 ARRIPS
-244 ADGTRI
+244 PDGTRI

-263 QPNCPYP
+263 QPNCRYP

-283 VCLLYRLY
+283 VCLLYRLFRMQ
-291 GIEEEA
+291 EEA

-307 TVGDVMELNGENR
+307 TVGDVMELDGENR

-330 RNTQNYGWRALIQAN
+330 RITQNYGWRALIQAN
-345 NLDFATLNSYHIGFV
+345 NLDFDTLNSYHIGFV

-378 QLLLAKDAE
+378 RLLLAKDAA
-387 EAETLATQLKQL
+387 EAELLAARLKQL

-414 CEQIDGSG
+414 CEQIDGST

-451 YGKPTFVVTNAET
+451 YGKPTFVVTNAEA

-515 RLNENCTMTDA
+515 RLNENCTMTEE
-526 DMAEKVM
+526 DMAEKIM
-533 VDVPMPID
+533 VDVPMPIN

-546 LVEEFSV
+546 LVEELSV

-568 RGLKLLSARV
+568 RHLKLLSARI

-591 NRAGCTMEALYFGI
+591 NATGCTMEALYFGI
-605 PDNILSYLTDKY
+605 PDNILSYLADKY
-617 GKDEVQKLLW
+617 GKNEVQKLLW
-627 GKVNRIEMDLTYYPS
+627 GKVNQIEMDLTYYPS

>member
-13 DFQGIAERFEIDPVT
+13 DFQGIAKRFGIDPVT

-38 GDDAI
+38 GDDEI
-43 RQYLYGTRAEFGDSA
+43 RQYLYGTRAELGDPA
-58 QLLGGIEAAALLKR
+58 QLQGGLEAASLLKQ

-87 IDGVNATY
+87 IDGVNSTY
-95 ILYRALLR
+95 ILYRALTR

-126 LKLALEESIDT
+126 LKLALEEGIDT
-137 VLTCDNGISAITEIA
+137 VLTCDNGISAIAEIA
-152 YAKENGM
+152 YAKANGM

-165 HHEPLFEEVQEEFQT
+165 HHEPLFEEVPEEDRA
-180 GTMPQ
+180 
-185 QTETESSNQAEMTQT
+185 ETAQP
-200 QVNTENSKQME
+200 
-211 SEREAQTDMHA
+211 QTDT
-222 AAKSVARGSDRNLQD
+222 
-237 PARRIPS
+237 ARRILSP
-244 ADGTRI
+244 DGARI

-263 QPNCPYP
+263 QPNCRYP

-307 TVGDVMELNGENR
+307 TVGDVMELDGENR

-330 RNTQNYGWRALIQAN
+330 RSTQNYGWRALIQAN
-345 NLDFATLNSYHIGFV
+345 NLDFDTLNSYHIGFV

-378 QLLLAKDAE
+378 RLLLAKDAA
-387 EAETLATQLKQL
+387 EAETLAARLKQL

-414 CEQIDGSG
+414 CEQIDGST

-451 YGKPTFVVTNAET
+451 YGKPTFVVTNAEA

-515 RLNENCTMTDA
+515 RLNENCTMTEE
-526 DMAEKVM
+526 DMAEKIM
-533 VDVPMPID
+533 VDVPMPIN

-546 LVEEFSV
+546 LVEELSV

-568 RGLKLLSARV
+568 RHLKLLSARI

-591 NRAGCTMEALYFGI
+591 NATGCTMEALYFGI

-617 GKDEVQKLLW
+617 GKSEVQKLLW
-627 GKVNRIEMDLTYYPS
+627 GKVNQIEMDLTYYPS

>member
-13 DFQGIAERFEIDPVT
+13 DFQGIAKRFGIDPVT

-38 GDDAI
+38 GDDEI
-43 RQYLYGTRAEFGDSA
+43 RQYLYGTRAELGDPA
-58 QLLGGIEAAALLKR
+58 QLQGGMEAASLLKQ

-87 IDGVNATY
+87 IDGVNSTY
-95 ILYRALLR
+95 ILYRALTR

-126 LKLALEESIDT
+126 LKLALEEGIDT
-137 VLTCDNGISAITEIA
+137 VLTCDNGISAIAEIA

-165 HHEPLFEEVQEEFQT
+165 HHEPLFEEVPEEAR
-180 GTMPQ
+180 
-185 QTETESSNQAEMTQT
+185 TETAQP
-200 QVNTENSKQME
+200 
-211 SEREAQTDMHA
+211 QTDT
-222 AAKSVARGSDRNLQD
+222 
-237 PARRIPS
+237 ARRIPS
-244 ADGTRI
+244 PDGARI

-263 QPNCPYP
+263 QPNCRYP

-291 GIEEEA
+291 GMEEEA

-307 TVGDVMELNGENR
+307 TVGDVMELDGENR

-330 RNTQNYGWRALIQAN
+330 RSTQNYGWRALIQAN
-345 NLDFATLNSYHIGFV
+345 NLDFDTLNSYHIGFV

-378 QLLLAKDAE
+378 RLLLAKDAA
-387 EAETLATQLKQL
+387 EAETLAARLKQL

-414 CEQIDGSG
+414 CEQIDGST

-431 YLPDCHESIAGIVAG
+431 YLPACHESIAGIVAG

-451 YGKPTFVVTNAET
+451 YGKPTFVVTNAEA

-515 RLNENCTMTDA
+515 RLNENCTMTEE
-526 DMAEKVM
+526 DMAEKIM
-533 VDVPMPID
+533 VDVPMPIN

-546 LVEEFSV
+546 LVEELSV

-568 RGLKLLSARV
+568 RHLKLLSARI

-591 NRAGCTMEALYFGI
+591 NATGCTMEALYFGI

-617 GKDEVQKLLW
+617 GKNEVQKLLW
-627 GKVNRIEMDLTYYPS
+627 GKVNQIEMDLTYYPS

>member
-13 DFQGIAERFEIDPVT
+13 DFQGIAKRFGIDPVT

-38 GDDAI
+38 GDDEI
-43 RQYLYGTRAEFGDSA
+43 RQYLYGTRAELGDPA
-58 QLLGGIEAAALLKR
+58 QLQGGLEAASLLKQ

-87 IDGVNATY
+87 IDGVNSTY
-95 ILYRALLR
+95 ILYRALTR

-126 LKLALEESIDT
+126 LKLALEEGIDT
-137 VLTCDNGISAITEIA
+137 VLTCDNGISAIAEIA

-165 HHEPLFEEVQEEFQT
+165 HHEPLFEEVPEED
-180 GTMPQ
+180 
-185 QTETESSNQAEMTQT
+185 QAETIQP
-200 QVNTENSKQME
+200 
-211 SEREAQTDMHA
+211 QTDT
-222 AAKSVARGSDRNLQD
+222 
-237 PARRIPS
+237 ARRIPS
-244 ADGTRI
+244 PDGTRI

-263 QPNCPYP
+263 LPNCRYP

-291 GIEEEA
+291 GMEEEA

-307 TVGDVMELNGENR
+307 TVGDVMELDGENR

-330 RNTQNYGWRALIQAN
+330 RITQNYGWRALIQAN
-345 NLDFATLNSYHIGFV
+345 NLDFDTLNSYHIGFV

-378 QLLLAKDAE
+378 RLLLAKDAA
-387 EAETLATQLKQL
+387 EAELLAARLKQL

-414 CEQIDGSG
+414 CEQIDGST

-451 YGKPTFVVTNAET
+451 YGKPTFVVTNAEA

-515 RLNENCTMTDA
+515 RLNENCTMTEE
-526 DMAEKVM
+526 DMAEKIM
-533 VDVPMPID
+533 VDVPMPIN

-546 LVEEFSV
+546 LVEELSV

-568 RGLKLLSARV
+568 RHLKLLSARI

-591 NRAGCTMEALYFGI
+591 NATGCTMEALYFGI

-617 GKDEVQKLLW
+617 GKNEVRKLLW
-627 GKVNRIEMDLTYYPS
+627 GKVNQIERDLTYYPS

>member
-1 MNEKWYVAAKKA
+1 MKEKWYVAAKKA
-13 DFQGIAERFEIDPVT
+13 DFQGIAKRFGIDPVT

-38 GDDAI
+38 GDDEI
-43 RQYLYGTRAEFGDSA
+43 RQYLYGTRAELGDPA
-58 QLLGGIEAAALLKR
+58 QLQGGLEAASLLKQ

-87 IDGVNATY
+87 IDGVNSTY
-95 ILYRALLR
+95 ILYRALTR

-126 LKLALEESIDT
+126 LKLALEEGIDT
-137 VLTCDNGISAITEIA
+137 VLTCDNGISAIAEIA

-165 HHEPLFEEVQEEFQT
+165 HHEPLFEEVPEED
-180 GTMPQ
+180 
-185 QTETESSNQAEMTQT
+185 QAETIQP
-200 QVNTENSKQME
+200 
-211 SEREAQTDMHA
+211 QTDT
-222 AAKSVARGSDRNLQD
+222 
-237 PARRIPS
+237 ARRIPS
-244 ADGTRI
+244 PDGTRI

-263 QPNCPYP
+263 QPNCRYP

-291 GIEEEA
+291 AIEEEA

-307 TVGDVMELNGENR
+307 TVGDVMELDGENR

-330 RNTQNYGWRALIQAN
+330 RITQNYGWRALIQAN
-345 NLDFATLNSYHIGFV
+345 NLDFDTLNSYHIGFV

-378 QLLLAKDAE
+378 RLLLAKDAA
-387 EAETLATQLKQL
+387 EAELLATRLKQL

-414 CEQIDGSG
+414 CEQIDGST

-451 YGKPTFVVTNAET
+451 YGKPTFVVTNAEA

-515 RLNENCTMTDA
+515 RLNENCTMTEE
-526 DMAEKVM
+526 DMAEKIM
-533 VDVPMPID
+533 VDVPMPIN

-546 LVEEFSV
+546 LVEELSV

-568 RGLKLLSARV
+568 RHLKLLSARI

-591 NRAGCTMEALYFGI
+591 NATGCTMEALYFGI
-605 PDNILSYLTDKY
+605 PDNILSYLADKY
-617 GKDEVQKLLW
+617 GRNEVQKLLW
-627 GKVNRIEMDLTYYPS
+627 GKVNQIEMDLTYYPS

>member
-13 DFQGIAERFEIDPVT
+13 DFQGIAKRFGIDPVT

-38 GDDAI
+38 GDDEI
-43 RQYLYGTRAEFGDSA
+43 RQYLYGTRAELGDPA
-58 QLLGGIEAAALLKR
+58 QLQGGLEAASLLKQ

-87 IDGVNATY
+87 IDGVNSTY
-95 ILYRALLR
+95 ILYRALTR

-126 LKLALEESIDT
+126 LKLALEEGIDT
-137 VLTCDNGISAITEIA
+137 VLTCDNGISAIAEIA

-165 HHEPLFEEVQEEFQT
+165 HHEPLFEEVPEED
-180 GTMPQ
+180 
-185 QTETESSNQAEMTQT
+185 QAETIQP
-200 QVNTENSKQME
+200 
-211 SEREAQTDMHA
+211 QTDT
-222 AAKSVARGSDRNLQD
+222 
-237 PARRIPS
+237 ARRIPS
-244 ADGTRI
+244 PDGTRI

-256 DVLVNPK
+256 DVIVNPK
-263 QPNCPYP
+263 QPHCRYP

-291 GIEEEA
+291 GMEEEA

-307 TVGDVMELNGENR
+307 TVGDVMELDGENR

-330 RNTQNYGWRALIQAN
+330 RITQNYGWRALIQAN
-345 NLDFATLNSYHIGFV
+345 NLDFDTLNSYHIGFV

-378 QLLLAKDAE
+378 RLLLAKDAA
-387 EAETLATQLKQL
+387 EAELLAARLKQL

-414 CEQIDGSG
+414 CEQIDGST

-451 YGKPTFVVTNAET
+451 YGKPTFVVTNAEA

-515 RLNENCTMTDA
+515 RLNENCTMTEE
-526 DMAEKVM
+526 DMAEKIM
-533 VDVPMPID
+533 VDVPMPIN

-546 LVEEFSV
+546 LVEELSV

-568 RGLKLLSARV
+568 RHLKLLSARI

-591 NRAGCTMEALYFGI
+591 NATGCTMEALYFGI

-617 GKDEVQKLLW
+617 GKNEVQKLLW
-627 GKVNRIEMDLTYYPS
+627 GKVNQIEMDLIYYPS

>member
-13 DFQGIAERFEIDPVT
+13 DFQGIAKRFGIDPVI

-38 GDDAI
+38 GDDEI
-43 RQYLYGTRAEFGDSA
+43 RQYLYGTRAELGDPA
-58 QLLGGIEAAALLKR
+58 QLQGGMEAASLLKQ

-87 IDGVNATY
+87 IDGVNSTY
-95 ILYRALLR
+95 ILYRALTR

-126 LKLALEESIDT
+126 LKLALEEGIDT
-137 VLTCDNGISAITEIA
+137 VLTCDNGISAIAEIA

-165 HHEPLFEEVQEEFQT
+165 HHEPLFEEVPEEARA
-180 GTMPQ
+180 
-185 QTETESSNQAEMTQT
+185 ETAQP
-200 QVNTENSKQME
+200 
-211 SEREAQTDMHA
+211 QTDT
-222 AAKSVARGSDRNLQD
+222 
-237 PARRIPS
+237 ARRIPS
-244 ADGTRI
+244 PDGTRI

-263 QPNCPYP
+263 QPNCRYP

-291 GIEEEA
+291 GIEEEV

-307 TVGDVMELNGENR
+307 TVGDVMELDGENR

-330 RNTQNYGWRALIQAN
+330 RSTQNYGWRALIQAN
-345 NLDFATLNSYHIGFV
+345 NLDFDTLNSYHIGFV

-378 QLLLAKDAE
+378 RLLLAKDAA
-387 EAETLATQLKQL
+387 EAETLAARLKQL

-414 CEQIDGSG
+414 CEQIDGST

-451 YGKPTFVVTNAET
+451 YGKPTFVVTNAEA

-515 RLNENCTMTDA
+515 RLNENCTMTEE
-526 DMAEKVM
+526 DMAEKIM
-533 VDVPMPID
+533 VDVPMPIN

-546 LVEEFSV
+546 LVEELSV

-568 RGLKLLSARV
+568 RHLKLLSARI

-591 NRAGCTMEALYFGI
+591 NATGCTMEALYFGI

-617 GKDEVQKLLW
+617 GKNEVQKLLW
-627 GKVNRIEMDLTYYPS
+627 GKVNQIEMDLTYYPS

>member
-1 MNEKWYVAAKKA
+1 MRSSVRVQAAKRPVNKRLRGGAQMKEKWYVAAKKA
-13 DFQGIAERFEIDPVT
+13 DFQGIAKRFGIDPVT

-43 RQYLYGTRAEFGDSA
+43 RQYLHGTRAELDDPA
-58 QLLGGIEAAALLKR
+58 QLLGGLEAASLLKQ
-72 KIEAGKKIRIIGDYD
+72 KIEEGKKIRIIGDYD
-87 IDGVNATY
+87 IDGVNSTY
-95 ILYRALLR
+95 ILYRALTR

-126 LKLALEESIDT
+126 LKLALEEDIDT
-137 VLTCDNGISAITEIA
+137 VLTCDNGISAIAEIA

-165 HHEPLFEEVQEEFQT
+165 HHEPLFEEVQEED
-180 GTMPQ
+180 
-185 QTETESSNQAEMTQT
+185 QAETIQP
-200 QVNTENSKQME
+200 
-211 SEREAQTDMHA
+211 QTDT
-222 AAKSVARGSDRNLQD
+222 
-237 PARRIPS
+237 ARRIPS
-244 ADGTRI
+244 PDGTRI

-263 QPNCPYP
+263 QPNCRYP

-291 GIEEEA
+291 AIEEEA

-307 TVGDVMELNGENR
+307 TVGDVMELDGENR

-330 RNTQNYGWRALIQAN
+330 RITQNYGWRALIQAN
-345 NLDFATLNSYHIGFV
+345 NLDFDTLNSYHIGFV

-378 QLLLAKDAE
+378 RLLLAKDAA
-387 EAETLATQLKQL
+387 EAELLATRLKQL

-414 CEQIDGSG
+414 CEQIDGST

-451 YGKPTFVVTNAET
+451 YGKPTFVVTNAEA

-515 RLNENCTMTDA
+515 RLNENCTMTEE
-526 DMAEKVM
+526 DMAEKIM
-533 VDVPMPID
+533 VDVPMPIN

-546 LVEEFSV
+546 LVEELSV

-568 RGLKLLSARV
+568 RHLKLLSARI

-591 NRAGCTMEALYFGI
+591 NATGCTMEALYFGI

-617 GKDEVQKLLW
+617 GRNEVQKLLW
-627 GKVNRIEMDLTYYPS
+627 GKVNQIEMDLTYYPS

>member
-1 MNEKWYVAAKKA
+1 MKEKWYVAAKKA
-13 DFQGIAERFEIDPVT
+13 DFQGIAKRFGIDPVT

-38 GDDAI
+38 GDDEI
-43 RQYLYGTRAEFGDSA
+43 RQYLYGTRAELGDPA
-58 QLLGGIEAAALLKR
+58 QLQGGLEAASLLKQ

-87 IDGVNATY
+87 IDGVNSTY
-95 ILYRALLR
+95 ILYRALTR

-126 LKLALEESIDT
+126 LKLALEEGIDT
-137 VLTCDNGISAITEIA
+137 VLTCDNGISAIAEIA

-165 HHEPLFEEVQEEFQT
+165 HHEPLFEEVPEED
-180 GTMPQ
+180 
-185 QTETESSNQAEMTQT
+185 QAETIQP
-200 QVNTENSKQME
+200 
-211 SEREAQTDMHA
+211 QTDT
-222 AAKSVARGSDRNLQD
+222 
-237 PARRIPS
+237 ARRIPS
-244 ADGTRI
+244 PDGTRI

-263 QPNCPYP
+263 QPNCRYP

-291 GIEEEA
+291 GMEEEA

-307 TVGDVMELNGENR
+307 TVGDVMELDGENR

-330 RNTQNYGWRALIQAN
+330 RITQNYGWRALIQAN
-345 NLDFATLNSYHIGFV
+345 NLDFDTLNSYHIGFV

-378 QLLLAKDAE
+378 RLLLAKDAA
-387 EAETLATQLKQL
+387 EAELLAARLKQL

-414 CEQIDGSG
+414 CEQIDGST

-451 YGKPTFVVTNAET
+451 YGKPTFVVTNAEA

-515 RLNENCTMTDA
+515 RLNENCTMTEE
-526 DMAEKVM
+526 DMAEKIM
-533 VDVPMPID
+533 VDVPMPIN

-546 LVEEFSV
+546 LVEELSV

-568 RGLKLLSARV
+568 RHLKLLSARI

-591 NRAGCTMEALYFGI
+591 NATGCTMEALYFGI
-605 PDNILSYLTDKY
+605 PDNILSYLADKY
-617 GKDEVQKLLW
+617 GKNEVQKLLW
-627 GKVNRIEMDLTYYPS
+627 GKVNQIEMDLTYYPS

>member
-13 DFQGIAERFEIDPVT
+13 DFQGIAKRFGIDPVT

-38 GDDAI
+38 GDDEI
-43 RQYLYGTRAEFGDSA
+43 RQYLYGTRAELGDPA
-58 QLLGGIEAAALLKR
+58 QLQGGLEAASLLKQ

-87 IDGVNATY
+87 IDGVNSTY
-95 ILYRALLR
+95 ILYRALTR

-126 LKLALEESIDT
+126 LKLALEEGIDT
-137 VLTCDNGISAITEIA
+137 VLTCDNGNSAIAEIA

-159 TVIVTD
+159 TVIETD
-165 HHEPLFEEVQEEFQT
+165 HHEPLFEEVPEE
-180 GTMPQ
+180 G
-185 QTETESSNQAEMTQT
+185 QAETIQP
-200 QVNTENSKQME
+200 
-211 SEREAQTDMHA
+211 QTDT
-222 AAKSVARGSDRNLQD
+222 
-237 PARRIPS
+237 ARRIPS
-244 ADGTRI
+244 PDGTRI

-263 QPNCPYP
+263 QPNCRYP

-291 GIEEEA
+291 GMEEEA

-307 TVGDVMELNGENR
+307 TVGDVMELDGENR

-330 RNTQNYGWRALIQAN
+330 RITQNYGWRALIQAN
-345 NLDFATLNSYHIGFV
+345 NLDFDTLNSYHIGFV

-378 QLLLAKDAE
+378 RLLLAKDAA
-387 EAETLATQLKQL
+387 EAELLAARLKQL

-414 CEQIDGSG
+414 CEQIDGST

-451 YGKPTFVVTNAET
+451 YGKPTFVVTNAEA

-515 RLNENCTMTDA
+515 RLNENCTMTEE
-526 DMAEKVM
+526 DMAEKIM
-533 VDVPMPID
+533 VDVPMPIN

-546 LVEEFSV
+546 LVEELAV

-568 RGLKLLSARV
+568 RHLKLLSARI

-591 NRAGCTMEALYFGI
+591 NVTGCTMEALYFGI

-617 GKDEVQKLLW
+617 GKNEVQKLLW
-627 GKVNRIEMDLTYYPS
+627 GKVNQIEMDLTYYPS

>member
-1 MNEKWYVAAKKA
+1 MRSSVRVQAAKRLVNKRLRGGAQMNEKWYVAAKKA
-13 DFQGIAERFEIDPVT
+13 DFQGIAKRFGIDPVT

-38 GDDAI
+38 GDDEI
-43 RQYLYGTRAEFGDSA
+43 RQYLYGTRAELGDPA
-58 QLLGGIEAAALLKR
+58 QLQGGLEAASLLKQ

-87 IDGVNATY
+87 IDGVNSTY
-95 ILYRALLR
+95 ILYRALTR

-126 LKLALEESIDT
+126 LKLALEEGIDT
-137 VLTCDNGISAITEIA
+137 VLTCDNGISAIAEIA

-165 HHEPLFEEVQEEFQT
+165 HHEPLFEEVPEE
-180 GTMPQ
+180 G
-185 QTETESSNQAEMTQT
+185 QAETIQP
-200 QVNTENSKQME
+200 
-211 SEREAQTDMHA
+211 QTDT
-222 AAKSVARGSDRNLQD
+222 
-237 PARRIPS
+237 ARRIPS
-244 ADGTRI
+244 PDGTRI

-263 QPNCPYP
+263 QPNCRYP

-291 GIEEEA
+291 GMEEEA

-307 TVGDVMELNGENR
+307 TVGDVMELDGENR

-330 RNTQNYGWRALIQAN
+330 RITQNYGWRALIQAN
-345 NLDFATLNSYHIGFV
+345 NLDFDTLNSYHIGFV

-378 QLLLAKDAE
+378 RLLLAKDAA
-387 EAETLATQLKQL
+387 EAELLAARLKQL

-414 CEQIDGSG
+414 CEQIDGST

-451 YGKPTFVVTNAET
+451 YGKPTFVVTNAEA

-515 RLNENCTMTDA
+515 RLNENCTMTEE
-526 DMAEKVM
+526 DMAEKIM
-533 VDVPMPID
+533 VDVPMPIN

-546 LVEEFSV
+546 LVEELSV

-568 RGLKLLSARV
+568 RHLKLLSARI

-591 NRAGCTMEALYFGI
+591 NATGCTMEALYFGI

-617 GKDEVQKLLW
+617 GKNEVQKLLW
-627 GKVNRIEMDLTYYPS
+627 GKVNQIEMDLTYYPS

>member
-13 DFQGIAERFEIDPVT
+13 DFQGIAKRFGIDPVT

-38 GDDAI
+38 GDDEI
-43 RQYLYGTRAEFGDSA
+43 RQYLYGTRAELGDPA
-58 QLLGGIEAAALLKR
+58 QLQGGLEAASLLKQ

-87 IDGVNATY
+87 IDGVNSTY
-95 ILYRALLR
+95 ILYRALTR

-126 LKLALEESIDT
+126 LKLALEEGIDT
-137 VLTCDNGISAITEIA
+137 VLTCDNGISAIAEIA

-165 HHEPLFEEVQEEFQT
+165 HHEPLFEEVPEE
-180 GTMPQ
+180 G
-185 QTETESSNQAEMTQT
+185 QAETIQP
-200 QVNTENSKQME
+200 
-211 SEREAQTDMHA
+211 QTDT
-222 AAKSVARGSDRNLQD
+222 
-237 PARRIPS
+237 ARRIPS
-244 ADGTRI
+244 PDGTRI

-263 QPNCPYP
+263 QPNCRYP

-291 GIEEEA
+291 GMEAEA

-307 TVGDVMELNGENR
+307 TVGDVMELDGENR

-330 RNTQNYGWRALIQAN
+330 RITQNYGWRALIQAN
-345 NLDFATLNSYHIGFV
+345 NLDFDTLNSYHIGFV

-378 QLLLAKDAE
+378 RLLLAKDAA
-387 EAETLATQLKQL
+387 EAELLAARLKQL

-414 CEQIDGSG
+414 CEQIDGST

-451 YGKPTFVVTNAET
+451 YGKPTFVVTNAEA

-515 RLNENCTMTDA
+515 RLNENCTMTEE
-526 DMAEKVM
+526 DMAEKIM
-533 VDVPMPID
+533 VDVPMPIN

-546 LVEEFSV
+546 LVEELAV

-568 RGLKLLSARV
+568 RHLKLLSARI

-591 NRAGCTMEALYFGI
+591 NVTGCTMEALYFGI

-617 GKDEVQKLLW
+617 GKNEVQKLLW
-627 GKVNRIEMDLTYYPS
+627 GKVNQIEMDLTYYPS

>member
-13 DFQGIAERFEIDPVT
+13 DFQGIAKRFGIDPVT

-38 GDDAI
+38 GDDEI
-43 RQYLYGTRAEFGDSA
+43 RQYLYGTRAELGDPA
-58 QLLGGIEAAALLKR
+58 QLQGGLEAASLLKQ

-87 IDGVNATY
+87 IDGVNSTY
-95 ILYRALLR
+95 ILYRALTR

-126 LKLALEESIDT
+126 LKLALEEGIDT
-137 VLTCDNGISAITEIA
+137 VLTCDNGISAIAEIA

-165 HHEPLFEEVQEEFQT
+165 HHEPLFEEVPEEAR
-180 GTMPQ
+180 
-185 QTETESSNQAEMTQT
+185 TETAQP
-200 QVNTENSKQME
+200 
-211 SEREAQTDMHA
+211 QTDT
-222 AAKSVARGSDRNLQD
+222 
-237 PARRIPS
+237 ARRIPS
-244 ADGTRI
+244 PDGTRI

-263 QPNCPYP
+263 QPNCRYP

-307 TVGDVMELNGENR
+307 TVGDVMELDGENR

-330 RNTQNYGWRALIQAN
+330 RSTQNYGWRALIQAN
-345 NLDFATLNSYHIGFV
+345 NLDFDTLNSYHIGFV

-378 QLLLAKDAE
+378 RLLLAKDAA
-387 EAETLATQLKQL
+387 EAETLAARLKQL

-414 CEQIDGSG
+414 CEQIDGST

-431 YLPDCHESIAGIVAG
+431 YLPACHESIAGIVAG

-451 YGKPTFVVTNAET
+451 YGKPTFVVTNAEA

-515 RLNENCTMTDA
+515 RLNENCTMTEE
-526 DMAEKVM
+526 DMAEKIM
-533 VDVPMPID
+533 VDVPMPIN

-546 LVEEFSV
+546 LVEELSV

-568 RGLKLLSARV
+568 RHLKLLSARI

-591 NRAGCTMEALYFGI
+591 NATGCTMEALYFGI

-617 GKDEVQKLLW
+617 GKNEVQKLLW
-627 GKVNRIEMDLTYYPS
+627 GKVNQIEMDLTYYPS